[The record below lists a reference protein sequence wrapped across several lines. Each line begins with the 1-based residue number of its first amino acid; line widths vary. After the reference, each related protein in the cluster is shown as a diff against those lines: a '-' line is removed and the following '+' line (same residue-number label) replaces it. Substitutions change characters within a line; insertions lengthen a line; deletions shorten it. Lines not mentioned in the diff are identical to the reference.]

1 MKDRLKLLRKSLGF
15 KQREIAARLG
25 VSTGSIGGWESGS
38 DVPGAARIFQICKV
52 FNVSEKWLR
61 EGVGEMFNA
70 PVKETDA
77 EITRR
82 HILDL
87 YDQMPP
93 GLQAEFLKICQEV
106 VEKVKEAQAQ
116 EEHGGGATKTITLGD
131 NNRNINITQ

>member
-1 MKDRLKLLRKSLGF
+1 MNLRLQALRRALSLTL
-15 KQREIAARLG
+15 AAFG
-25 VSTGSIGGWESGS
+25 EKIGTTAAAVSNWEHGEKIPS
-38 DVPGAARIFQICKV
+38 VRIFQICKV

-116 EEHGGGATKTITLGD
+116 EEHGGGATKSITLGD
-131 NNRNINITQ
+131 NNRNINITQQ